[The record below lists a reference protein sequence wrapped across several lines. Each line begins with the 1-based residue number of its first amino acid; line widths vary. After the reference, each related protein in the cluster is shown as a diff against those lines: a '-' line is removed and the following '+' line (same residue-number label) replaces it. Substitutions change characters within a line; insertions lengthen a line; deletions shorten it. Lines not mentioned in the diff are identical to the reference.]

1 MKKLLIAVLLL
12 MVTGAAYPQKV
23 TTLSYIDTVAVNTD
37 TVSRHI
43 TTTSNNINSLVKQN
57 YTVTIAADDTLE
69 VSFTSAFT
77 ESIVILPDESY
88 TNPRPYNVNFQS
100 NMYIRRKGT
109 AGTVT
114 YRLFL
119 VGD

>member
-12 MVTGAAYPQKV
+12 IVTGAAYPQKV
-23 TTLSYIDTVAVNTD
+23 TTLSYTDTVAVNVD

-43 TTTSNNINSLVKQN
+43 GGAVNTISGLVKQN
-57 YTVTIAADDTLE
+57 YTVTIAADDTCE

>member
-1 MKKLLIAVLLL
+1 MKKLLIILVIL
-12 MVTGAAYPQKV
+12 VIGNVAYSQKV
-23 TTLSYIDTVAVNTD
+23 TTLSYTDTLATDVD

-43 TTTSNNINSLVKQN
+43 LSTSNNINSLVKQN
-57 YTVTIAADDTLE
+57 YHVTIAADDTCE
-69 VSFTSAFT
+69 VSFTSGFT

-88 TNPRPYNVNFQS
+88 TNPKPYNVNFQS